1 MKGEQLPDDYQI
13 DKDLFQIEVEQ
24 RDGDGN
30 VEQRDGVPVMA
41 KKYFKN
47 KHFFIDPFEL
57 TIAQWC
63 YVKLNS
69 NPDGSRADK
78 DSARDLLD
86 GEGHLSEIEN
96 SYWKYIQTFEKS
108 KWNEVKQENG
118 LDNPDDDVN
127 FSMAVQR
134 QIYNPLDD
142 TRPYY
147 YATYRNV
154 RGTAQVYA
162 PVNGS
167 SASTYVIDGA
177 KGDEFQM
184 NSRTTE

>member
-1 MKGEQLPDDYQI
+1 M
-13 DKDLFQIEVEQ
+13 
-24 RDGDGN
+24 
-30 VEQRDGVPVMA
+30 
-41 KKYFKN
+41 
-47 KHFFIDPFEL
+47 
-57 TIAQWC
+57 
-63 YVKLNS
+63 
-69 NPDGSRADK
+69 
-78 DSARDLLD
+78 
-86 GEGHLSEIEN
+86 
-96 SYWKYIQTFEKS
+96 
-108 KWNEVKQENG
+108 KQENG

-127 FSMAVQR
+127 FNMAVQR

-167 SASTYVIDGA
+167 SASTYVIDGS

-184 NSRTTE
+184 NSRTTEWESFMDILNRNAVVQGQKRIYGNGDYEVSTEEGLFAYYVERLNSGISVSELTGSRFDSNGESPLMPYLMNARDFV

>member
-1 MKGEQLPDDYQI
+1 MLGNGGSYQKSRVDVDLKGEQFPDDYQI

-78 DSARDLLD
+78 GSARDLLD
-86 GEGHLSEIEN
+86 GEGYLSEIER
-96 SYWKYIQTFEKS
+96 SYWKYIQTFE
-108 KWNEVKQENG
+108 
-118 LDNPDDDVN
+118 
-127 FSMAVQR
+127 
-134 QIYNPLDD
+134 
-142 TRPYY
+142 
-147 YATYRNV
+147 
-154 RGTAQVYA
+154 
-162 PVNGS
+162 
-167 SASTYVIDGA
+167 
-177 KGDEFQM
+177 
-184 NSRTTE
+184 